1 MNETPSHVDPAHF
14 LRSFLVVAF
23 YYVMLFFGLLMGMM
37 FIARLR
43 FPDVFRLWT
52 LSEEDR
58 DEFRQAWESQPELLF
73 PTELCVWLVVL
84 AVILSSLIGF
94 LVAWGAPFSK
104 AGHGIFL
111 AIISICTFLQISM
124 TQPQIPKWMLMAM
137 LVLSPSLI
145 VIASNFGERWLSRKD
160 GVLNQ
165 AGDAS

>member
-37 FIARLR
+37 LIARLR

-94 LVAWGAPFSK
+94 LVAWGAPF
-104 AGHGIFL
+104 
-111 AIISICTFLQISM
+111 
-124 TQPQIPKWMLMAM
+124 PKRGMAYFWRSSAF
-137 LVLSPSLI
+137 VP
-145 VIASNFGERWLSRKD
+145 FCRFP
-160 GVLNQ
+160 
-165 AGDAS
+165 